1 MIYKFQA
8 KQLGNPNSLFAKIF
22 GPLWN
27 RRNAALND
35 VVFTQLALQ
44 PDDRLLEVGFGGG
57 YLMQRMLAQVTDG
70 FLAGVDI
77 SQAMVNTGQKHFRAQ
92 IATGKLE
99 LRCARAEFLPFPA
112 GHFTKACSV
121 NSIFYWEDVPQALAE
136 LYRVLGVHGK
146 LVLCQTAAGSLE
158 QMGFAAYANRYQ
170 SQDVERLLSAAGFQE
185 ISVLHAADR
194 YREFF
199 CLTGIKRTAT

>member
-1 MIYKFQA
+1 MIYRFQA
-8 KQLGNPNSLFAKIF
+8 KQLGNPNGLFAKIF

-35 VVFTQLALQ
+35 LAFAQLDLQ

-57 YLMQRMLAQVTDG
+57 YLMQRTLAQVPDG

-77 SQAMVNTGQKHFRAQ
+77 SPAMLSAAQKRFRTQ
-92 IATGKLE
+92 FATEKLE
-99 LRCARAEFLPFPA
+99 LRCARAESLPFPA
-112 GHFTKACSV
+112 DHFTRACSV

-158 QMGFAAYANRYQ
+158 QMGFAAYANRFEA
-170 SQDVERLLSAAGFQE
+170 QDVQRLLAAAGFQQ
-185 ISVLHAADR
+185 ISVLHSADR
-194 YREFF
+194 FREFF
-199 CLTGIKRTAT
+199 CLTALKLSAP